1 MRRRAAGAVTRRVGY
16 LGGAGGGA
24 RCRRIPDGRDVPP
37 GKPGAV
43 ADELVCRYV
52 LRPPVA
58 QQRLRLTGDGRVL
71 VTLKEEWRDGT
82 THLLLERVELLE
94 RARPS
99 RPPILPPSCRLHR
112 SPAAR
117 RHPWWPGSD

>member
-1 MRRRAAGAVTRRVGY
+1 MKTRFENSTRY
-16 LGGAGGGA
+16 E
-24 RCRRIPDGRDVPP
+24 RPRS
-37 GKPGAV
+37 GKPAL
-43 ADELVCRYV
+43 ALLLASLAFSACRTTPAKE
-52 LRPPVA
+52 PPVA

-99 RPPILPPSCRLHR
+99 RPPILPPSCRLRR